1 MTDPVARLKEWF
13 DNRARPF
20 LEQHETDKV
29 VELDQDLDNHYDPVT
44 VVRAPTG
51 GGKTIVFFVNAAMSS
66 LCGPERSTSILM
78 FPTRLLNDDMFRR
91 LIAFVAKLR
100 ANLPN
105 EDRHRRDSDGDER
118 PALQTPTGASARGAN
133 VSLWAIT

>member
-13 DNRARPF
+13 DNKARPF

-78 FPTRLLNDDMFRR
+78 FPTRLVNDDMFRR
-91 LIAFVAKLR
+91 LIACVAKLR

-105 EDRHRRDSDGDER
+105 EDVTGGILMGTSDPLYKLLLEPQPGE
-118 PALQTPTGASARGAN
+118 PMYHYGP
-133 VSLWAIT
+133 